1 MAQSAF
7 GVFLRKLRE
16 KRGLSLRELALL
28 AKIDHAYVHR
38 LETGEKE
45 APSDEALTRLT
56 RALKMTKRD
65 SELLRYLARHP
76 NVSIGLA
83 EYALEDQTVTP
94 EELGMAANMAFR
106 GPTRPDYRT
115 AIERIRRMLGD
126 EGLG

>member
-16 KRGLSLRELALL
+16 KRGLSLRELAQL
-28 AKIDHAYVHR
+28 AKIDHAYVYR

-45 APSDEALTRLT
+45 SPSDEALTKLI
-56 RALKMTKRD
+56 RALKTQKRD
-65 SELLRYLARHP
+65 ADMLRYLAHHSE
-76 NVSIGLA
+76 VSVGLA

-106 GPTRPDYRT
+106 GPIRPDYRR

>member
-56 RALKMTKRD
+56 RALKTTKRD

-106 GPTRPDYRT
+106 GLTRPDYRT